1 MTGTQ
6 QILAPLSTTSLTE
19 IFFWQ
24 QTMFETMVV
33 KQCDHFNTITIWLVY
48 RNFKTNLLHRAMQ
61 KSRCFQHHLRPDTNI
76 PQHLLV
82 GSFQLQE
89 TQLHH
94 LVYWLST
101 FHHSVP
107 QLTLQCHLNSCST
120 LYLSLPLHSVNGNAA
135 CILETPFHH
144 MGHTHHT
151 ACPEI
156 LVEQQHIPVLMTCPL
171 RHLQIAMVNPYHYPV
186 ISVHISVHHHWSLVC
201 EIERTM
207 VFAAMSHHFQGG
219 DADGDCGGDE
229 VKCELATIPLHHP
242 SPHHIGAQGNP
253 WEGRMSVSVQYRPYL
268 LPVHHFG
275 WHENQLLPSPQNRK
289 PSRVVP
295 GFQPVN
301 QDRFISNIS
310 QLPLSHGFL
319 HPKCTVVFIHMI
331 LSTLINKYN

>member
-1 MTGTQ
+1 M
-6 QILAPLSTTSLTE
+6 
-19 IFFWQ
+19 
-24 QTMFETMVV
+24 
-33 KQCDHFNTITIWLVY
+33 KTIWLVY
-48 RNFKTNLLHRAMQ
+48 SNSETNLLHTAMQ
-61 KSRCFQHHLRPDTNI
+61 KSWCFQHRLRLGTNI

-82 GSFQLQE
+82 GSFQFQE

-94 LVYWLST
+94 SLYWLST
-101 FHHSVP
+101 FHHSAP
-107 QLTLQCHLNSCST
+107 QLTLQCHPNTCST
-120 LYLSLPLHSVNGNAA
+120 LYSSLPLHSVNGNAV

-144 MGHTHHT
+144 MGHTHHI

-207 VFAAMSHHFQGG
+207 VFAAMSNHFQVG

-242 SPHHIGAQGNP
+242 SPHHIGALGNP
-253 WEGRMSVSVQYRPYL
+253 GEGIMSVSVQYRPYL
-268 LPVHHFG
+268 LPVHHLG

-301 QDRFISNIS
+301 QE
-310 QLPLSHGFL
+310 
-319 HPKCTVVFIHMI
+319 IH
-331 LSTLINKYN
+331 